1 MRCPNGA
8 AAPLEL
14 QTKTER
20 MLCGRLYI
28 HTVSVSKMGTV
39 WEYQYE
45 YTDLDDGKVKLYP
58 YWLTEAEAGQCQTL
72 IENDFGRKLMR
83 RERVGPPA
91 WREAYKVEPCGI
103 KTLPEF
109 DSPTH
114 SKLVELYQRERDSDV
129 RRVILEVVR
138 ARRVMGEIENL
149 FRIIRGEYKDKL
161 VAMNVLRCL
170 IQKERWRVGG
180 EFGGASNVKANG
192 RAAADARRDGG
203 RPDDE
208 VKGAK

>member
-1 MRCPNGA
+1 
-8 AAPLEL
+8 
-14 QTKTER
+14 
-20 MLCGRLYI
+20 
-28 HTVSVSKMGTV
+28 MGTV

-58 YWLTEAEAGQCQTL
+58 FWLTVAEAGHCQTL
-72 IENDFGRKLMR
+72 IENDFGRKLKR

-91 WREAYKVEPCGI
+91 WRDAYKVEPHGV

-109 DSPTH
+109 DSPMH
-114 SKLVELYQRERDSDV
+114 SELVELYRRERDPDV

-149 FRIIRGEYKDKL
+149 FRAIRDEYKDKL

-170 IQKERWRVGG
+170 IQKERWRVG
-180 EFGGASNVKANG
+180 EFGGASDVNAKK
-192 RAAADARRDGG
+192 RAAAGARVEDG

-208 VKGAK
+208 VKGRSEPAQDSSSSSQ

>member
-1 MRCPNGA
+1 
-8 AAPLEL
+8 
-14 QTKTER
+14 
-20 MLCGRLYI
+20 
-28 HTVSVSKMGTV
+28 MGTV

-45 YTDLDDGKVKLYP
+45 YTDLEDGKVKLYP
-58 YWLTEAEAGQCQTL
+58 FWLTETEAGNCQTL
-72 IENDFGRKLMR
+72 IENDFGRKLQR

-91 WREAYKVEPCGI
+91 WREAYKVVPYGI

-109 DSPTH
+109 DSPMH
-114 SKLVELYQRERDSDV
+114 SELVELYRRERDPDV

-149 FRIIRGEYKDKL
+149 FRAIRDEYKDKL

-180 EFGGASNVKANG
+180 EFSAASNVNAKG
-192 RAAADARRDGG
+192 RAAAGSRRDGG
-203 RPDDE
+203 QPDDD
-208 VKGAK
+208 VKVAK

>member
-1 MRCPNGA
+1 
-8 AAPLEL
+8 
-14 QTKTER
+14 
-20 MLCGRLYI
+20 
-28 HTVSVSKMGTV
+28 MGTV

-58 YWLTEAEAGQCQTL
+58 FWLTEAEAGNCLKL
-72 IENDFGRKLMR
+72 IENDFGRKLKR

-91 WREAYKVEPCGI
+91 WRDAYKVEPYGL

-109 DSPTH
+109 DSPMH
-114 SKLVELYQRERDSDV
+114 SELVELYRRERDPDV

-149 FRIIRGEYKDKL
+149 FRAIRDEYKDKL

-180 EFGGASNVKANG
+180 EFSATSDVEAKR
-192 RAAADARRDGG
+192 RAATGSREESG
-203 RPDDE
+203 RE
-208 VKGAK
+208 NGEEAQ

>member
-1 MRCPNGA
+1 
-8 AAPLEL
+8 
-14 QTKTER
+14 
-20 MLCGRLYI
+20 
-28 HTVSVSKMGTV
+28 MGTV

-58 YWLTEAEAGQCQTL
+58 FWLTETEAGSCQTL
-72 IENDFGRKLMR
+72 IENDFGRKLKR

-91 WREAYKVEPCGI
+91 WREAYKVAPSGI

-109 DSPTH
+109 DSPMH
-114 SKLVELYQRERDSDV
+114 SELVELYRRERDPDV

-149 FRIIRGEYKDKL
+149 FRAIRDEYKDKL

-192 RAAADARRDGG
+192 RAAAGSRRDGG